1 MNEGE
6 PRAELCNRIKKEL
19 TGYRVFDSGRGT
31 NLIYQIIIDEKGE
44 TKSEDTAH
52 HARGTYAFQTDIVIK
67 NEKVPLVAIETK
79 FGSLTTHDVLTY
91 SAKATRHK
99 GIYPYLRYG
108 LVAGNLQKIPNR
120 LFVHNQGFDFAA
132 SLKDINDEHELK
144 LTMMMVEE
152 QVRDAEKLLGI
163 MEKRR
168 GARMFAHRVE
178 VEI

>member
-6 PRAELCNRIKKEL
+6 FRAELCNRIRKEF
-19 TGYRVFDSGRGT
+19 TGYRVFDGGREA

-44 TKSEDTAH
+44 TKPEDTTH
-52 HARGTYAFQTDIVIK
+52 PARGTYAFQTDIVIK

-79 FGSLTTHDVLTY
+79 FGSLTTHDILTY

-108 LVAGNLQKIPNR
+108 LITGNLEKIPNR
-120 LFVHNQGFDFAA
+120 FFIHNQGFDFAA
-132 SLKDINDEHELK
+132 SLQDINDEHELRDV
-144 LTMMMVEE
+144 MMMVGE
-152 QVRDAEKLLGI
+152 QISDAEKLLEI

-168 GARMFAHRVE
+168 GARLFAHRVE
-178 VEI
+178 VKI